1 MDKVKYY
8 KKIFLTPGI
17 VSYKDKG
24 DGVLLIQKETIDKA
38 LETIKEK
45 DVVITHD
52 STEPVGKI
60 VDAYYDT
67 NEGAFVC
74 GLNIWDAK
82 AQDLLDNQ
90 NYSISCFYNILD
102 EGEGGIYHN
111 IKYNN
116 EAKVIEFVNIA
127 IVDRPRYQEARKV
140 INSITNNDGEE
151 MSIINKIKNS
161 LSREDN
167 KAKDVEIKED
177 KKKEAEKEEDAKAN
191 SEEIAEKYHQKDL
204 NDIYTL
210 LDLIAKK
217 TGCYD
222 KENEVEDE
230 EEEDEVKDD
239 YEEKD
244 DDDEDDEEKETVE
257 EEEEVKNEVKPKPI
271 KKDDEVEDDDV
282 EESKFEKYQ
291 KEKKVKRPIANSIN
305 NSISSY
311 RNEPFEYKNRR
322 DRIKE
327 SNKKFYNND

>member
-1 MDKVKYY
+1 M
-8 KKIFLTPGI
+8 
-17 VSYKDKG
+17 
-24 DGVLLIQKETIDKA
+24 LIQKETIDKA

-52 STEPVGKI
+52 STDPVGKI

-167 KAKDVEIKED
+167 KAKDVEIKEVER
-177 KKKEAEKEEDAKAN
+177 KEKEKKEDAKAN

-239 YEEKD
+239 YEEEKD
-244 DDDEDDEEKETVE
+244 DDDDEEEETV
-257 EEEEVKNEVKPKPI
+257 EEEVKNEVKPKPI